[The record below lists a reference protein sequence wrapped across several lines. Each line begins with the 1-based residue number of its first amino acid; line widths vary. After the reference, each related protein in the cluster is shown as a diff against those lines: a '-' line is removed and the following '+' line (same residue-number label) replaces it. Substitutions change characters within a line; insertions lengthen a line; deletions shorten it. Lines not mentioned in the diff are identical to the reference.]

1 MKTTIKTF
9 LLLLLISSSGSVFAQ
24 PCLQISKQI
33 DACRAT
39 MEKNRINIS
48 KWEAEIRMNPRRSS
62 LIQQHIHHAI
72 NEMNVTKTRKANLQ
86 KEYKECLAENNLA
99 KTKYENQAKS
109 SKTKTNY
116 DDNRRLQKASE
127 SDEVIAAAKI
137 KMEQNKKIKQNNKV
151 DKLVDETMGSTSI
164 AKKKVEYTAAEKLA
178 KQKIKKEEAA
188 KQKNIKSANTIKA
201 SESKEVIAST
211 KAKMAENAKIKK
223 DNAIRKGMHDLHGE
237 GNFVPKQ
244 KVQLTEAEKLAKAK
258 IKQDNRNA
266 ESRALNESAAVIA
279 WKAEFKTTKTHTLMH
294 TLNTIQLYSEFEH
307 YLKTKFFTEENLYFY
322 KTSKQTPASWNL
334 RVIRSTY
341 LTPKATGA
349 ISEFAEKKD
358 FTINIAAASIQQL
371 NNAILASNF
380 VATPEVIGLM
390 GMAQKEVLIMLGAS
404 TGPYYFF
411 KQIMD
416 GKANPPKKSRFSKR

>member
-48 KWEAEIRMNPRRSS
+48 KWEAEIRRNPRRRLS
-62 LIQQHIHHAI
+62 IQPSMNNAI
-72 NEMNVTKTRKANLQ
+72 NEMNVFKARKANLQ
-86 KEYKECLAENNLA
+86 KDYKKCLAENNLA
-99 KTKYENQAKS
+99 KTKYQNQAKS

-116 DDNRRLQKASE
+116 DDTRRLQKSE
-127 SDEVIAAAKI
+127 SDEVIAATKI

-151 DKLVDETMGSTSI
+151 DKLVDETMGTTTI
-164 AKKKVEYTAAEKLA
+164 AKKKVEYTATEKLA
-178 KQKIKKEEAA
+178 KQKMKKEEAA

-223 DNAIRKGMHDLHGE
+223 GNATGKAVDDLHGD

-244 KVQLTEAEKLAKAK
+244 KIQLTEAEKIAKAK

-266 ESRALNESAAVIA
+266 ESRALNESAAVKA
-279 WKAEFKTTKTHTLMH
+279 WKAEFKTTKKHTFEHTLA
-294 TLNTIQLYSEFEH
+294 TLQLRSEFEVFI
-307 YLKTKFFTEENLYFY
+307 KKVCFGAENIDFY
-322 KTSKQTPASWNL
+322 NLLSNNYTTWNL
-334 RVIRSTY
+334 RLIYTNFIMIGSPKEITISSLLRSEIIAEMERLNFKIQKNQDLNVNMIRLLNQAKKIVEVTY
-341 LTPKATGA
+341 LQNSYFVRF
-349 ISEFAEKKD
+349 SEKM
-358 FTINIAAASIQQL
+358 
-371 NNAILASNF
+371 NAL
-380 VATPEVIGLM
+380 
-390 GMAQKEVLIMLGAS
+390 
-404 TGPYYFF
+404 
-411 KQIMD
+411 
-416 GKANPPKKSRFSKR
+416 ANPQKKSRFSK